1 MKATMKATK
10 DKINAMVMAT
20 KQSDFGKAKYSVTDF
35 GKGTLKRSVM
45 DAGRIK
51 KDKPIEEQI
60 QSAIAYCL
68 RYCEEVVSYKIIDYG
83 LCQGIECTV
92 LQTTYLSHEFNS
104 RREAEQF
111 AKNNFDRLYKFWVSP
126 APIEIDF

>member
-1 MKATMKATK
+1 MRATK
-10 DKINAMVMAT
+10 DKIDKMIFVT
-20 KQSDFGKAKYSVTDF
+20 RQSDFGGAKYSVTDF

-68 RYCEEVVSYKIIDYG
+68 RYCEEVVSHKIVDYG

-92 LQTTYLSHEFNS
+92 LESAYASHEFKS

-111 AKNNFDRLYKFWVSP
+111 ARENFDRLYKFWLNP
-126 APIEIDF
+126 APLEMDF